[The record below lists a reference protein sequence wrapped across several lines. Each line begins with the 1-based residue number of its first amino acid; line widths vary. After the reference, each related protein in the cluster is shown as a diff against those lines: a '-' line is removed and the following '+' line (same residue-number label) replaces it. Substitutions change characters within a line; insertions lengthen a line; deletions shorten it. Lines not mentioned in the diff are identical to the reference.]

1 MTSDCVWITSDCVW
15 MTSDCVWMTSDC
27 VWMTSDCV
35 WMTSDC
41 PPHQAL
47 RDRVNKAREKEAEKH
62 LPQDPRSRLARHL
75 GVRGF
80 KIKDVPGDNNC
91 QFHAIAD
98 QLEQVM
104 A

>member
-1 MTSDCVWITSDCVW
+1 MI
-15 MTSDCVWMTSDC
+15 
-27 VWMTSDCV
+27 
-35 WMTSDC
+35 SDC

-47 RDRVNKAREKEAEKH
+47 RDRVNKAREKEAEKR

-104 A
+104 T

>member
-1 MTSDCVWITSDCVW
+1 MPLSASEFVSVVWQVPWSASDDLGLPLMI
-15 MTSDCVWMTSDC
+15 
-27 VWMTSDCV
+27 
-35 WMTSDC
+35 SDC

-104 A
+104 T